1 MWEEEEEDS
10 DSHQWLEMFHP
21 FTTLKNLYVIK
32 EFAQNIAPPCKI
44 SSGKKGQMCYYPP
57 WSVFFLEEI
66 QLSGPI
72 QEAIGQFV
80 AARQLSGNPIAVSL
94 WKRDPE

>member
-1 MWEEEEEDS
+1 MAGNVPPIYRFEESLRNQGICTKYRPRPARSRRGKS
-10 DSHQWLEMFHP
+10 DRCV
-21 FTTLKNLYVIK
+21 TTRPGVY
-32 EFAQNIAPPCKI
+32 
-44 SSGKKGQMCYYPP
+44 
-57 WSVFFLEEI
+57 FFLEEI

-94 WKRDPE
+94 WKRDPEWDLVNKVD